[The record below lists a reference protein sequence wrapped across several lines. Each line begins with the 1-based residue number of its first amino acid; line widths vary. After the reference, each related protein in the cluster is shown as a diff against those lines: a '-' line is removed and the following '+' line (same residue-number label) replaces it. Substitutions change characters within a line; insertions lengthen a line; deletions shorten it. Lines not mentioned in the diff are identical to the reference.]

1 MNTDVHNGDKIWN
14 SLFINVFIIN
24 FMAHICLYAMN
35 TLTGKYADSLGATAA
50 IVGFASSAFAITA
63 LVFKMISA
71 PAIDTFNRKYVLMGS
86 LAVLVVSFT
95 GYTISN
101 NVTMLVISRLLQG
114 VGMAFTT
121 TCCLTIASDSL
132 PHKKM
137 SSGVGIFALGTALAQ
152 SIAPTI
158 GLEFMGVLGYNKT
171 FFIFTG
177 IMLIA
182 FLYAATMK
190 INFTRTNTFK
200 ISISS
205 MIAKEAIPP
214 ACIIFLLSFAYCN
227 INAFLVL
234 FAETRGI
241 NANIGYFFTVYA
253 LTMLLTRPMIGRLAD
268 KFGTIKVIIP
278 GFCCFILS
286 FLLISNATSLPMFL
300 IAAFI
305 SAFGYGGCTPAI
317 QAVAMK
323 SVPKHRRGAASC
335 TSYIGTDLGH
345 FGAVLAGLLV
355 ERYGY
360 VSMWRLMTIPVF
372 IAVGVA
378 LAFRKRITHA
388 GEEFIK

>member
-1 MNTDVHNGDKIWN
+1 MNTNKQSGDKIWN
-14 SLFINVFIIN
+14 PLFINVFIIN

-35 TLTGKYADSLGATAA
+35 TLTGKYADSLGAAA
-50 IVGFASSAFAITA
+50 AMVGFASSAFAITA
-63 LVFKMISA
+63 LVFKMVSA

-86 LAVLVVSFT
+86 LAVLLLSFM
-95 GYTISN
+95 GYTISS
-101 NVTMLVISRLLQG
+101 NVPMLVVSRLLQG

-132 PHKKM
+132 PHQKM

-152 SIAPTI
+152 SIAPTV
-158 GLEFMGVLGYNKT
+158 GLELMGLLGYNKA
-171 FFIFTG
+171 FFVFTV
-177 IMLIA
+177 IMLA
-182 FLYAATMK
+182 ALLYAATMR
-190 INFTRTNTFK
+190 IDFTRTKSFK
-200 ISISS
+200 LSLGS
-205 MIAKEAIPP
+205 MVAKEAIPP

-234 FAETRGI
+234 YAETRGI

-268 KFGTIKVIIP
+268 KFGTIRVVIP

-286 FLLISNATSLPMFL
+286 FLLISNAASLPMFL

-323 SVPKHRRGAASC
+323 SVPKQRRGAASC

-345 FGAVLAGLLV
+345 FGAVLAGILI
-355 ERYGY
+355 ERFGY
-360 VSMWRLMTIPVF
+360 ASMWRLMTIPVF
-372 IAVGVA
+372 MAMAVA
-378 LAFRKRITHA
+378 FAFRKRITHA